1 MLFKYGV
8 ALGGFSAIV
17 VACSMLGLLCVVFWL
32 CVICDVISLMVGWL
46 LFVIAVVGFG

>member
-8 ALGGFSAIV
+8 ALGGFSGVV
-17 VACSMLGLLCVVFWL
+17 VACSMLWLLCVVFWL
-32 CVICDVISLMVGWL
+32 CVICDVIAVVGWL